1 MDLRISSATV
11 NHAAFARKLA
21 KTNMRQ
27 YYQLYEIEWSDD
39 SFLQEWKILESYIIY
54 ESEAEVGFMSLSSSG
69 SSLYIRDIHLSEK
82 HLDKGIGTWAIS
94 QATSIAASR
103 GLVSIR
109 LKVFKNNPAKSL
121 YERLGYLVVGTENNL
136 LRMEFRVDA

>member
-1 MDLRISSATV
+1 MDLRISPATV
-11 NHAAFARKLA
+11 EHAEFACELA
-21 KTNMRQ
+21 KANMRP
-27 YYQLYEIEWSDD
+27 YYNCYGIEWRDD

-54 ESEAEVGFMSLSSSG
+54 MAETEVGFMSLSSNG

-82 HLDKGIGTWAIS
+82 YLDKGIGTWAVS

-103 GLVSIR
+103 GIGSIR
-109 LKVFKNNPAKSL
+109 LKVFKDNPAKSL

-136 LRMEFRVDA
+136 LRMECRVDA

>member
-1 MDLRISSATV
+1 MDLRISPATV
-11 NHAAFARKLA
+11 NNAAFACKLA
-21 KTNMRQ
+21 KANMRP
-27 YYQLYEIEWSDD
+27 YYKRYEIEWSDD

-54 ESEAEVGFMSLSSSG
+54 KADTEVGFMSLNSNG

-82 HLDKGIGTWAIS
+82 YLDKGIGTWAAS

-103 GLVSIR
+103 GLESIR

-136 LRMEFRVDA
+136 LRMECRVAP